1 MLFLFFLIVD
11 LHFLFP
17 EIIAKFFNST
27 AELAK
32 PIIIPTNE
40 AKSENE
46 TNSVITE
53 AKISNH
59 SM

>member
-11 LHFLFP
+11 LYFSFP
-17 EIIAKFFNST
+17 AIIAKFFNST

-53 AKISNH
+53 AKINNY